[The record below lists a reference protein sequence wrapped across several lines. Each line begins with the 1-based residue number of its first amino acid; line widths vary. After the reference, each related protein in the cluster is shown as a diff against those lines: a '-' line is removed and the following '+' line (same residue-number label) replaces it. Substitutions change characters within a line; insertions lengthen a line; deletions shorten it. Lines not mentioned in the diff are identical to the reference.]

1 MEAGTLGLYQ
11 RGDRMS
17 VTLNPNIVP
26 SPPGNEEEER
36 DDDDDNI
43 SRVLY

>member
-1 MEAGTLGLYQ
+1 MEAGTLGLHQ